1 MGCNAAGNN
10 AFYVREDLR
19 PDSLPALSVEAAF
32 VQNQFREARNEDGK
46 LALLDFEQ
54 EQKLIFSLPLEHV

>member
-1 MGCNAAGNN
+1 M
-10 AFYVREDLR
+10 R